1 MKTKTIS
8 MMLIGMM
15 MLGTT
20 TGFGK
25 TTIVK
30 KQSTHV
36 TVVKKQTPDKNC
48 HCKRFVEDPL
58 TKGSNCEDI
67 RKKQQKKTINY
78 CDSKNCTKQKK
89 DNNKCKVTKK
99 GQKCTCKTCKP
110 QPVKSQNH
118 SGGKP
123 MKK

>member
-20 TGFGK
+20 TSFGK

-30 KQSTHV
+30 KQNTHV

-48 HCKRFVEDPL
+48 HCK
-58 TKGSNCEDI
+58 NCEDI
-67 RKKQQKKTINY
+67 RKKQQKKTVNY
-78 CDSKNCTKQKK
+78 CDCKNCTKQKK
-89 DNNKCKVTKK
+89 DIKKCKVTKK

-110 QPVKSQNH
+110 QPVKTQNH

-123 MKK
+123 MRK

>member
-1 MKTKTIS
+1 MKTMTFKS

-20 TGFGK
+20 TCFGK

-30 KQSTHV
+30 KQNTHV

-48 HCKRFVEDPL
+48 HCK
-58 TKGSNCEDI
+58 NCEDI
-67 RKKQQKKTINY
+67 RKKQQKKTVNY
-78 CDSKNCTKQKK
+78 CDCKNCTKQKK
-89 DNNKCKVTKK
+89 DNKKCKVTKK

-110 QPVKSQNH
+110 QPVKTQNH

-123 MKK
+123 MRK

>member
-20 TGFGK
+20 TSFGK
-25 TTIVK
+25 TTI
-30 KQSTHV
+30 
-36 TVVKKQTPDKNC
+36 VKKQTPDKNC
-48 HCKRFVEDPL
+48 HCKN
-58 TKGSNCEDI
+58 SEDI
-67 RKKQQKKTINY
+67 RKKQQKKTVNY
-78 CDSKNCTKQKK
+78 CDCKNCTKQKK
-89 DNNKCKVTKK
+89 DSKKCKVTKK

-110 QPVKSQNH
+110 QPVKTQNH

-123 MKK
+123 MRK